1 MLQASLKELYR
12 QQQTVT
18 QTFQKIQVSKQ
29 AGFDAGVLQETPRI
43 RDFIIIYNCFLSSG

>member
-18 QTFQKIQVSKQ
+18 QTFQNIQVSKQ
-29 AGFDAGVLQETPRI
+29 ARFDAGKCKKHPEFGIFFYL
-43 RDFIIIYNCFLSSG
+43 